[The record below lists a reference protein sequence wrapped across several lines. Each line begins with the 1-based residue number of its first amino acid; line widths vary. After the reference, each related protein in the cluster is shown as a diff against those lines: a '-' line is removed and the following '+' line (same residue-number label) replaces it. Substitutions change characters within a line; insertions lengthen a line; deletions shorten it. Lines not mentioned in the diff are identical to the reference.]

1 MCQKSLVWCRECSTR
16 FGSEVKTP
24 GTMEEA
30 RKKVIGRLSDLSVEQ
45 LTTLCGTENIIIPP
59 AKLNRKSSIENL
71 ILLFLSSDAVE
82 DSHDDGLEL
91 FTRLGAQIDT
101 MLKTK
106 ETVKTETA
114 DTKAVTKAPV
124 TEGTDSPGT
133 STGPDKDGNRGN
145 GSQVVDDSTRAVRSR
160 VVHRLKEFKI
170 EGKIGHGESPLSYQ
184 NIEYQVND
192 G

>member
-1 MCQKSLVWCRECSTR
+1 MVLE
-16 FGSEVKTP
+16 
-24 GTMEEA
+24 
-30 RKKVIGRLSDLSVEQ
+30 KK
-45 LTTLCGTENIIIPP
+45 
-59 AKLNRKSSIENL
+59 KLNNL
-71 ILLFLSSDAVE
+71 WYKLQSESNPSAKAR
-82 DSHDDGLEL
+82 SGMKW
-91 FTRLGAQIDT
+91 Q
-101 MLKTK
+101 
-106 ETVKTETA
+106 TEAA

-184 NIEYQVND
+184 NIEYQEKT
-192 G
+192 